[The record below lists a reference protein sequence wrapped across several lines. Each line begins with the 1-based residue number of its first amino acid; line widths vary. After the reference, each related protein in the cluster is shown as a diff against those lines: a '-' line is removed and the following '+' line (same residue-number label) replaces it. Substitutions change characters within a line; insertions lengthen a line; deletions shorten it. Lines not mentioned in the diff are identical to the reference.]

1 MKFVKVPWRAE
12 EARLDRP
19 HRRPLA
25 ALALAGALLVLGS
38 ACDQIPADGL
48 FGSGSVDEASYG
60 PRRLAYLQH
69 ATASASAGSVLNAI
83 AHMEREAR
91 EPGYVAPLGVWGP
104 DAWNAVFTKLSTFED
119 TSDFDALYLMNA
131 LLGYRG
137 HPAVAPELWQKTED
151 ALLGFKFWYTQP
163 TPPGII
169 DDMWYWSENH
179 QIIFHTLEYLAGQ
192 TWPARVFTTTGMTGE
207 EHRAHARAKIVRW
220 LEHKARFGFDEWHS
234 NVYYQKDVTPLL
246 TLVEFADEP
255 EIATG
260 AAMLLDR
267 VFLDLALNSFR
278 GAFGATHGRTYKKD
292 KMTALHEDVYALA
305 KLVFDQSPLPYQ
317 PGTDAG
323 ATLVARARHYAMP
336 QVVEDAARATT
347 SYVNRERMGIP
358 LDEFA
363 PLPLTEDGKILIDD
377 SGAVPPP
384 PAPYGFDYRDEE
396 NLFIYWSMS
405 ALTAWPVLP
414 LVFETADAYGLWES
428 ELFQP
433 YVEIRDAVGS
443 LAFAQIAASALPHA
457 ASGPLLEEV
466 NTYTYRTADYML
478 SSAQDYRKGSRGNQY
493 HSWQAT
499 FDPNAQVFTTHPGI
513 PPRRTLDWNDDGEP
527 GSWTGTASQPRSAQ
541 HENVAIHIYAP
552 QYTIAPGVFRA
563 LTRYEPYTHAY
574 FPQDHFDE
582 TVRAG
587 HWTFGRR
594 GDGYIALYSWRL
606 AEFVDHGPEVA
617 TNGMLQ
623 PFDLVADG
631 GPDNVWI
638 VECGS
643 ASQWGSF
650 AAFQTAIE
658 NAPPSVTQITTGL
671 PPRTRGP
678 IYDVAYTSPS
688 QGSMTFGWFGPLA
701 VAGAEVPIVDY
712 PRMDNPWT
720 QVPFENKNLLVQDPA
735 TGSVLWHD
743 FARGKRSAF
752 RLP

>member
-1 MKFVKVPWRAE
+1 MKVPCRPR
-12 EARLDRP
+12 EAGSVRP
-19 HRRPLA
+19 IQTRRLA
-25 ALALAGALLVLGS
+25 ALALVGGLLVLGS

-48 FGSGSVDEASYG
+48 FGSGSVDEAGYV

-69 ATASASAGSVLNAI
+69 ATASASAGSVLNAV

-91 EPGYVAPLGVWGP
+91 EPGYAAPLGVWGP
-104 DAWNAVFTKLSTFED
+104 DAWDAVFTKLSTFED

-151 ALLGFKFWYTQP
+151 ALLGFKFWYQQP

-192 TWPARVFTTTGMTGE
+192 TWPDRVFTTTGMTGT

-278 GAFGATHGRTYKKD
+278 GAFGATHGRTLQEGQD
-292 KMTALHEDVYALA
+292 DRAARGRVRALEAGLRPSRRPPYSPARRRRHAAWRARRQYAL
-305 KLVFDQSPLPYQ
+305 
-317 PGTDAG
+317 
-323 ATLVARARHYAMP
+323 P
-336 QVVEDAARATT
+336 QVVHDVARATT
-347 SYVNRERMGIP
+347 PYVDQERMGIP

-363 PLPLTEDGKILIDD
+363 PLPQAPGGGILIDD

-396 NLFIYWSMS
+396 NIFIYWSMS

-414 LVFETADAYGLWES
+414 LVFETADNYGLWES

-433 YVEIRDAVGS
+433 YAR
-443 LAFAQIAASALPHA
+443 SATRSARWP
-457 ASGPLLEEV
+457 SRRSRRRRCRTPRRGPLLEEV

-513 PPRRTLDWNDDGEP
+513 RPAASLDWNDDGEP
-527 GSWTGTASQPRSAQ
+527 GSWTGTASQPRTAQ
-541 HENVAIHIYAP
+541 HENVAIHIYSP
-552 QYTIAPGVFRA
+552 QYTVAPGVFRRSRA
-563 LTRYEPYTHAY
+563 TSRTRTPTSRRTTSTRSCATATG
-574 FPQDHFDE
+574 PS
-582 TVRAG
+582 AA
-587 HWTFGRR
+587 R

-606 AEFVDHGPEVA
+606 AEFVDHGPSVA

-623 PFDLVADG
+623 PFDLVANG

-643 ASQWGSF
+643 ASRLGVVRGVPGRGRER
-650 AAFQTAIE
+650 AAHG
-658 NAPPSVTQITTGL
+658 VTQIDEPSRRARAARSTTS
-671 PPRTRGP
+671 RTR
-678 IYDVAYTSPS
+678 
-688 QGSMTFGWFGPLA
+688 
-701 VAGAEVPIVDY
+701 
-712 PRMDNPWT
+712 RR
-720 QVPFENKNLLVQDPA
+720 
-735 TGSVLWHD
+735 
-743 FARGKRSAF
+743 ARAR
-752 RLP
+752 